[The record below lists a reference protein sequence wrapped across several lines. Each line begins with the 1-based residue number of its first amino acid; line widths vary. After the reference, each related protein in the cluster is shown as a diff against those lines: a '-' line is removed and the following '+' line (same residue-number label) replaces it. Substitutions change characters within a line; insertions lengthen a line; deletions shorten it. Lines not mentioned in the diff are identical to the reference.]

1 MSNKVGSGLS
11 AALCAFLALVL
22 FVLNIPA
29 CGGIFLLLA
38 LLFGSI
44 SFGIWSHQ
52 QARDRQIIEAA
63 HAERLTAP
71 SGSPAGP
78 PLMTSPE
85 SARLFVPEPLNE
97 RR

>member
-22 FVLNIPA
+22 FVLNVPA

-44 SFGIWSHQ
+44 SFGIWFHQ
-52 QARDRQIIEAA
+52 QARDRQIIEAVKT
-63 HAERLTAP
+63 ERTNAAKELPAP
-71 SGSPAGP
+71 P
-78 PLMTSPE
+78 PMSSRNSYELK
-85 SARLFVPEPLNE
+85 VPRPLDD
-97 RR
+97 RQ